1 MQIFQPRNGT
11 FSSPFHRRTCRVNLR
26 CVARFPVVLLLS
38 SLLISQLGLPST
50 DRTAA
55 ATEPELPLLLHE
67 TFEEGA
73 GRWEPF
79 DPSGWRI
86 EREGDQAIY
95 SQFKKTTDYRPPHR
109 SPLLMSLLKD
119 VVVSDLDLRLKVKST
134 HPDYG
139 HRDVCIIFGYQDP
152 AHFYYVHLGQEM
164 DDHAN
169 QIFVVDDA
177 PRVKISTKTT
187 DGTPWDDEWH
197 DVRILREVE
206 SGRIEVYFDDMETPV
221 MTAEDKRFAWG
232 QIGIGSFDDLSVWK
246 DIRVQGK
253 RAEQPAP

>member
-1 MQIFQPRNGT
+1 MQIFQAPSGT
-11 FSSPFHRRTCRVNLR
+11 LSSVFRQRPGQASTRHA
-26 CVARFPVVLLLS
+26 ARLPLVFLLG
-38 SLLISQLGLPST
+38 SLLISQLGLPDSA
-50 DRTAA
+50 RIAG
-55 ATEPELPLLLHE
+55 ATESELPLLLHE

-73 GRWEPF
+73 DRWQPF

-86 EREGDQAIY
+86 EQEEGQAIY
-95 SQFKKTTDYRPPHR
+95 SQFKKTTDYQPPHR

-197 DVRILREVE
+197 DVRIVREVE

-221 MTAEDKRFAWG
+221 MTAQDKRFAWG

-246 DIRVQGK
+246 DIRVHGK
-253 RAEQPAP
+253 RVEQPAP